1 MKVGVIGLIALID
14 KTTCDDKQDAMIKER
29 AYIDS
34 LTATLNK
41 IETYSNIWWKMVKLT

>member
-1 MKVGVIGLIALID
+1 MVLNDNTK
-14 KTTCDDKQDAMIKER
+14 CDDKQDAMIKER

-41 IETYSNIWWKMVKLT
+41 IETY